1 MMSHLFFRASPA
13 KTAPALL
20 SRVLV
25 VTGISSVIFGCGS
38 LPMTRVED
46 ASVVELRLLPHT
58 RLLKPGDASRFTV
71 RIENRGSKTLSLDGL
86 ALTLEAWKTSAPPTR
101 LESPFFPYDGL
112 DLDLAP
118 GTHANIPL
126 RPERQEFPLDRA
138 LPGDYQVR
146 VTANERFTSAPVTVR
161 VLPLRPRR
169 R

>member
-1 MMSHLFFRASPA
+1 MTSHLFFRASPA

-86 ALTLEAWKTSAPPTR
+86 ALTLEAWK
-101 LESPFFPYDGL
+101 LERDTLYR
-112 DLDLAP
+112 DLALAVNGMLDGEHP
-118 GTHANIPL
+118 GEDPMDA
-126 RPERQEFPLDRA
+126 
-138 LPGDYQVR
+138 
-146 VTANERFTSAPVTVR
+146 
-161 VLPLRPRR
+161 RR
-169 R
+169 HEAAEEK

>member
-1 MMSHLFFRASPA
+1 MTSHLFFRASPA
-13 KTAPALL
+13 KTAPAIL

-25 VTGISSVIFGCGS
+25 VAGISSVIFGCGS

-101 LESPFFPYDGL
+101 LESPVFRYSDL
-112 DLDLAP
+112 HLDLAP
-118 GTHANIPL
+118 GRHATIGL
-126 RPERQEFPLDRA
+126 SPERQEFPLDGA
-138 LPGDYQVR
+138 MPGEYQVR
-146 VTANERFTSAPVTVR
+146 VIANERFTSAPITIRVR
-161 VLPLRPRR
+161 PLRPRR
-169 R
+169 